1 VRTCKAATASRK
13 DRPRCRKA
21 ATQPRPHRPDGKLAR
36 CHVHG
41 LIKPD
46 WDQDIDA
53 DWTRR
58 DPPSVIDSDSEDES
72 DVASEDE
79 DGDVADSGHG
89 STGLIQRYSRSTSRT
104 GSMSSRHRSI
114 TPSRATRAGS
124 GDEPVGSSSSSSS
137 SSGLSARSSSVPR
150 GRGGTSHRESTSS
163 RRSTTPHRSTQSG
176 SFRTPPAVSHG
187 RSGSEAERLFLQ
199 SRRESYVDM
208 CHILGEGNAKAL
220 FDSVE
225 DAILLHEQTSE
236 LLNSSDSVLL
246 RGVDNLMASS
256 NVHANSIANLTMG
269 LSYMS
274 TYLDELNDE
283 VSRMSVGRKH

>member
-137 SSGLSARSSSVPR
+137 SSGLSARSRRHVAQGVDVVATVDNSASLDPKRVVSHTASRFPWSFGIR
-150 GRGGTSHRESTSS
+150 GRAPVPAIAS
-163 RRSTTPHRSTQSG
+163 RVVR
-176 SFRTPPAVSHG
+176 
-187 RSGSEAERLFLQ
+187 
-199 SRRESYVDM
+199 
-208 CHILGEGNAKAL
+208 
-220 FDSVE
+220 
-225 DAILLHEQTSE
+225 
-236 LLNSSDSVLL
+236 
-246 RGVDNLMASS
+246 
-256 NVHANSIANLTMG
+256 
-269 LSYMS
+269 
-274 TYLDELNDE
+274 
-283 VSRMSVGRKH
+283 